1 MIQKD
6 YIMRMIEQMT
16 NVLAEVLLL
25 KKDGSQIEALRET
38 DNFIGNTIGIDPV
51 LLDTLSIDDSSELLG
66 ISKDK
71 STGSMKC
78 ILAGRLL
85 KEKAD
90 ILSMN
95 NQNKSI
101 EYCHKALCLYL
112 KGLMNIGY
120 TETDLTTFYEDVKTI
135 EEDLGNS
142 ISNEEKQLLVK
153 FYTKAEQ

>member
-16 NVLAEVLLL
+16 KVLAKVLSLE
-25 KKDGSQIEALRET
+25 KDGNQAEALKEA
-38 DNFIGNTIGIDPV
+38 DNFIGNTIGVDPV
-51 LLDTLSIDDSSELLG
+51 LLDALLIDDSSELLG

-78 ILAGRLL
+78 IVAGRLL

-95 NQNKSI
+95 NHNKSL
-101 EYCHKALCLYL
+101 EYYHKALCLYL
-112 KGLMNIGY
+112 KGIMNIGY
-120 TETDLTTFYEDVKTI
+120 TETDLTTFYKDVKTI
-135 EEDLGNS
+135 EENLGNS
-142 ISNEEKQLLVK
+142 ISDEEKQLLVK
-153 FYTKAEQ
+153 FYAKT